1 MNQWFAI
8 LLMQSHFLIQTPSSS
23 LMEPNCGEV
32 NYFEAGSKWL
42 KKSVSALFYLFW
54 GSEFWHLQTGLFS
67 EFLHKKSEK
76 KKRGKESEYR
86 SFTHLQKLHLK
97 ESR

>member
-76 KKRGKESEYR
+76 KKKRQGKWV
-86 SFTHLQKLHLK
+86 QKLHTFAEAAFK
-97 ESR
+97 RE